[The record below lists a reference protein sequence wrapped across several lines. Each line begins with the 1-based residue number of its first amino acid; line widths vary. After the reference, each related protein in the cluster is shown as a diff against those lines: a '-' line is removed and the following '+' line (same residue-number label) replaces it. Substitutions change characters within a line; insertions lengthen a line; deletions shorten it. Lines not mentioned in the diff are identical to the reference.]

1 MTKMDSEDWYSWDEY
16 YKKNKIEEMP
26 WFEKNL
32 DKDVEE
38 EIRKITKGKFLD
50 LGTGPGTQALEL
62 AKKGFSVTGSD
73 IAQSAMTSAQKMSN
87 DVDFVIDDIL
97 ESKFE
102 DESFDYILDRG
113 CFHTFKQEQRTR
125 YLTQIDRILKER
137 GTLFLKCMSKE
148 ETNVPED
155 QGPYKF
161 SIDEI
166 HHRFENH
173 FQIIKS
179 KKTVYYGKIRPLP
192 KSLFFVMRKID
203 SLP

>member
-1 MTKMDSEDWYSWDEY
+1 MDSKEWYSWNDF
-16 YKKNKIEEMP
+16 YKQNIIEEMP

-32 DKDVEE
+32 DKDVES
-38 EIRKITKGKFLD
+38 EIREITNGKFLD

-62 AKKGFSVTGSD
+62 SKKGFHVTGSD
-73 IAQSAMTSAQKMSN
+73 IASNAIKSAQKLSN
-87 DVDFVIDDIL
+87 EVEFVTDDIL
-97 ESKFE
+97 ESKFK

-113 CFHTFKQEQRTR
+113 CFHTIEVSQRTK
-125 YLTQIDRILKER
+125 YVSQVTRILKKN

-148 ETNVPED
+148 EINLPED

-161 SIDEI
+161 SINDI
-166 HHRFENH
+166 HHLFENYY
-173 FQIIKS
+173 QILKS
-179 KKTVYYGKIRPLP
+179 KKSVYYGKIRPLP